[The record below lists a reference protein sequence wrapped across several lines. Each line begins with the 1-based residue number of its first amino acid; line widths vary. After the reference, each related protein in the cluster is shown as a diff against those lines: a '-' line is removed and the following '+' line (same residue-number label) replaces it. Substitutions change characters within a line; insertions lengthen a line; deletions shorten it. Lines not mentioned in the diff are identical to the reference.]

1 MEELNDNLVR
11 VNIYGQEYTVKSK
24 ADRAYIISV
33 ANYVNEK
40 MEEVETS
47 LQTVQTPI
55 RVAILAAMN
64 ITDELFTANQ
74 EKDKIVSSVEE
85 KAGFLIDIIDEKLNQ
100 EI

>member
-24 ADRAYIISV
+24 AERDYIISV

-47 LQTVQTPI
+47 LRTVQTPI

-64 ITDELFTANQ
+64 ITDELFTCNQ
-74 EKDKIVSSVEE
+74 EKDKIVSTVEE
-85 KAGFLIDIIDEKLNQ
+85 KAGFLVDIIDEKLN
-100 EI
+100 EEV

>member
-33 ANYVNEK
+33 ANYVNDK
-40 MEEVETS
+40 MEEIEAS
-47 LQTVQTPI
+47 LRTVQTPI

-74 EKDKIVSSVEE
+74 ERDKIVSSVEE
-85 KAGFLIDIIDEKLNQ
+85 KAGFLIDIIDEKLNE

>member
-11 VNIYGQEYTVKSK
+11 VNIYGREYTVKSK

>member
-33 ANYVNEK
+33 ANYVNDK
-40 MEEVETS
+40 MEEIEAS
-47 LQTVQTPI
+47 LRTVQTPI

-85 KAGFLIDIIDEKLNQ
+85 KAGFLIDIIDEKLNE